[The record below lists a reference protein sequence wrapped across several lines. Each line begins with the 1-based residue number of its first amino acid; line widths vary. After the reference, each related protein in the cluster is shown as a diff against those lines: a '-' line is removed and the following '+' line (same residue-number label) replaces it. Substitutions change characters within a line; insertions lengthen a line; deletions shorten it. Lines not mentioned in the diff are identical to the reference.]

1 MTITLQL
8 GCVGLLILSWLF
20 FFGAPI
26 VTSAMAVVC
35 STGAVISL
43 TRSTEAKSRA

>member
-1 MTITLQL
+1 MAITPQL
-8 GCVGLLILSWLF
+8 GCVGLLILSWVY

-35 STGAVISL
+35 STGA
-43 TRSTEAKSRA
+43 